1 MAGGQSIDGAGD
13 QAAGVKPMSITGRMV
28 RERERL
34 TGMTPE
40 ERAWRKKWL
49 KDQILSPNEPKY
61 IKELH
66 SEAFNPIRRFYR
78 YPLDF
83 VFHRV
88 LQPFIGEVP
97 AKVARFYVGRAAL
110 IYVGVL
116 ATWYLFKYNNN
127 KWDSKS
133 GWRIIRSKAAILP
146 GEPGYGE
153 VIPDKKPNDYIDRGF
168 KASILNKYKE
178 T

>member
-1 MAGGQSIDGAGD
+1 MAGGQSIDGAGDQVLSKLYTLFISSSQKCVFNFKMKLNIMYVLFIND

-88 LQPFIGEVP
+88 LQPFIVS
-97 AKVARFYVGRAAL
+97 F
-110 IYVGVL
+110 
-116 ATWYLFKYNNN
+116 
-127 KWDSKS
+127 
-133 GWRIIRSKAAILP
+133 
-146 GEPGYGE
+146 
-153 VIPDKKPNDYIDRGF
+153 
-168 KASILNKYKE
+168 E
-178 T
+178 TFVVYRTNANVV